1 MCYFLGGVFVMLFIT
16 ATIVGR
22 DVLSVYTESSSL
34 IVKGVALV
42 CKNYLRLLC
51 AVSGVA
57 FVYSLVN
64 YLIEGK
70 KIVIPRWLVEL
81 NGLCFG
87 IYLFQQFILQI
98 LYYKTTLPSLVGPYW
113 LPWVGL
119 VITLILSYLLTKLS
133 LKTKIGRQLM

>member
-1 MCYFLGGVFVMLFIT
+1 MVLFIT

-42 CKNYLRLLC
+42 CKNYFMLLC

-70 KIVIPRWLVEL
+70 GLSIPNWVVDL
-81 NGLCFG
+81 NGVCFG
-87 IYLFQQFILQI
+87 VYLFQQFILQI

-113 LPWVGL
+113 LPWIGL
-119 VITLILSYLLTKLS
+119 IITLIVSYILTKLT
-133 LKTKIGRQLM
+133 LKTKIGRELI